1 MNISLEPNGKFISI
15 ELTTHDMNH
24 IYAQDDW
31 YMYFNRIDA
40 FMEEV
45 KKRYADNVC
54 PEVNR

>member
-15 ELTTHDMNH
+15 ELTTQDMNH
-24 IYAQDDW
+24 IYQQTDW

-45 KKRYADNVC
+45 KKRYASNVC
-54 PEVNR
+54 TEVNR